1 MPDKSTI
8 LITGTSGF
16 VGTNFY
22 HAFKNDYVLYGLDIT
37 KKGEFPT
44 EDIYGWDE
52 MEKIPHVETIIHL
65 AGKAHD
71 TSNTSD
77 PHSYFE
83 INLGLTKR
91 IFDYFLKSDSNTF
104 IFFSSVKAVADT
116 VGDEILTEEAIPDP
130 KTAYGKSKLE
140 AEKYILGK
148 SIPEGKKVFIL
159 RPCMIHGPGNKG
171 NLNLLYKIVN
181 KGIPWPLGAF
191 ENKRS
196 FVSIDNL
203 TFVIKQ
209 LIEKEISGG
218 TYNIADDPPLST
230 NELIRLIA
238 ISAQQKPI
246 IWNLPMGMIH
256 FIARMGD
263 VLHLPLN
270 SERLTKLTESYVVS
284 NDKIKR
290 NLQIEEMP
298 VSSVE
303 GIKYT
308 LKHL

>member
-8 LITGTSGF
+8 LITGSSGF

-37 KKGEFPT
+37 KKGEFPI
-44 EDIYGWDE
+44 ENMYGWDE
-52 MEKIPHVETIIHL
+52 MEKLPYVETIIHL

-77 PHSYFE
+77 PNSYFE

-91 IFDYFLKSDSNTF
+91 IFDHFLKSDANTF
-104 IFFSSVKAVADT
+104 IFFSSVKAVADS
-116 VGDEILTEEAIPDP
+116 VGGEILTEEAIPEP

-140 AEKYILGK
+140 AERYILGN

-191 ENKRS
+191 GNKRS

-209 LIEKEISGG
+209 LIEKEISAG
-218 TYNIADDPPLST
+218 TYNIADDIPLST

-238 ISAQQKPI
+238 NSAQQKPI
-246 IWNLPMGMIH
+246 IWNLPMGMIY

-284 NDKIKR
+284 NDKIKK

-298 VSSVE
+298 VSTVE
-303 GIKYT
+303 GIKHT